1 MAHNFLT
8 SWQLLAVKN
17 LTSAAATG
25 IIDLSGVLDTLP
37 YDAVVCMV
45 QHGTTG
51 SSNGMRALMGTASA
65 SAGLSQVQNSFVTAL
80 STATMLEIHRPPN
93 RYVQF
98 QAIRE
103 ASEKLGSAF
112 VFGKAEVLPSTNDT
126 AGLVSSRILLSPR
139 AGSATDTG
147 A

>member
-8 SWQLLAVKN
+8 TWQLLAVKN

-25 IIDLSGVLDTLP
+25 IVDIGGPLDTFG
-37 YDAVVCMV
+37 YDAILCMV
-45 QHGTTG
+45 QHAATG
-51 SSNGMRALMGTASA
+51 SSGGLRALMGTASA
-65 SAGLSQVQNSFVTAL
+65 SAGLSQVQNSFVAAA
-80 STATMLEIHRPPN
+80 STAGILEIHRPAQ

-98 QAIRE
+98 QVQRE
-103 ASEKLGSAF
+103 FSEKLGTGF
-112 VFGKAEVLPSTNDT
+112 VFGKANVLPTTNDT

-139 AGSATDTG
+139 AGTATDTG